1 MDALLVLEDGYWEKG
16 IAFGFPGEFFGEI
29 VFNTCIT
36 GYQEILTDPSYQ
48 DQIIV
53 FTYPQIG
60 NYGVNTEDV
69 EASRIFASAIVV
81 RELSVYP
88 SNWRSKSALSDYLKY
103 HGKVAISEID
113 TRALT
118 RHIRQKGAMRAAVST
133 RELDPAVL
141 LQKVLA
147 IPAMEGAD
155 LVPKVTTS
163 RIYDLNESEQK
174 AWNVVV
180 YDFGVKGGILRN
192 LQEHGCRVTVVPAST
207 PADQVVAM
215 KPHGVVLSNGP
226 GDPAALGS
234 IISEVQLLLGRLPI
248 LGICL
253 GHQILGHALGGR
265 TYKLKFGHRGGNQ
278 PVMYL
283 PTKSVEITSHNH
295 GFAVDADSLGASAEP
310 TYVNLN
316 DQTLEGFRCRELM
329 VDAVQFHPEASP
341 GPHDCRHIFN
351 DFVETMRHFYS

>member
-1 MDALLVLEDGYWEKG
+1 MDALLVLEDGYSERG
-16 IAFGFPGEFFGEI
+16 VAFGFPGEYFGEI

-48 DQIIV
+48 DQVIV

-69 EASRIFASAIVV
+69 EASRIFPSAIVV

-88 SNWRSKSALSDYLKY
+88 SNWRAKSSLADYLKY
-103 HGKVAISEID
+103 HGKLAISEID

-118 RHIRQKGAMRAAVST
+118 RHIRQKGAMRCAIST
-133 RELDPAVL
+133 RDLDAPSL
-141 LQKVLA
+141 LKKVLDT
-147 IPAMEGAD
+147 PQMEGAD
-155 LVPKVTTS
+155 LVPKVTTP
-163 RIYDLNESEQK
+163 RMYDLNGEPLR
-174 AWNVVV
+174 WNVVV
-180 YDFGVKGGILRN
+180 YDFGVKGNILRC
-192 LQEHGCRVTVVPAST
+192 LQQSGCKVKVVPAST

-226 GDPAALGS
+226 GDPAALSS
-234 IISEVQLLLGRLPI
+234 IIYEVQLLIGRFPM

-253 GHQILGHALGGR
+253 GHQLLGHALGGK

-278 PVMYL
+278 PVLHL
-283 PTKSVEITSHNH
+283 PTKRVEITSHNH
-295 GFAVDADSLGASAEP
+295 GFSVDADSMGATVKP

-316 DQTLEGFRCRELM
+316 DHTLEGFRSVDLM

-341 GPHDCRHIFN
+341 GPHDARHIFD
-351 DFVETMRHFYS
+351 DFINSMQKFWS